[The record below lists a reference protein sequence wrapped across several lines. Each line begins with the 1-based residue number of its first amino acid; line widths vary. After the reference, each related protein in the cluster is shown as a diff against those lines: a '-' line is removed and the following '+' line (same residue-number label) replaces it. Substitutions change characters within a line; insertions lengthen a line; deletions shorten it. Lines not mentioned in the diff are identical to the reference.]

1 MTGAA
6 LRPALLLLVGA
17 SLLPVAADL
26 PSPDRAAAV
35 PGRPDA
41 PVRPAAAT
49 VRADTTRPPF
59 VPPPVSR
66 LRARRAALLDSLGP
80 GAAVVPSAR
89 LRDLEASYP
98 QASDFRQAN
107 DFLYLTGLR
116 TPDSWLVLLSRPGGA
131 RKAVLF
137 VPEADP
143 TRARWTGDLP
153 SRSEITARSGID
165 DVRPT
170 AEFERMVR
178 EGSLGRLAG
187 SGKLYLP
194 LDRRGGERELIR
206 ALAFGPADAADLG
219 PALAGLRLVKDG
231 HELRVLRE
239 AVAITGAGI
248 RRAMRRARPGDW
260 EHEIEAE
267 IEYAVRRRGAA
278 RLGFPSIV
286 ASGPKAT
293 VLHYDDARRRT
304 GAGDLV
310 LLDVGAEYSHYTAD
324 VSRTFPVDGR
334 FTARQREL
342 YDLVLGAL
350 RAGVDAVRPGA
361 TMRDVDRAVRRHLRE
376 HSGGLCGEETCD
388 RRMGHGAGHWL
399 GMDVHDVG
407 PYGAT
412 FRPGMVLTVE
422 PGVYLPEEGIGI
434 RVEEDVLVT
443 EEGREVLTA
452 GIPRLPGE
460 IESLMAEGMR

>member
-6 LRPALLLLVGA
+6 LRPSLLLLAGALLLPA
-17 SLLPVAADL
+17 ALPPPDRVAAFTAR
-26 PSPDRAAAV
+26 PAV
-35 PGRPDA
+35 SGRPSA
-41 PVRPAAAT
+41 PTA
-49 VRADTTRPPF
+49 RADTARPPF

-66 LRARRAALLDSLGP
+66 LRARRDALLDALGP

-89 LRDLEASYP
+89 LRDLESSYP

-116 TPDSWLVLLSRPGGA
+116 MPDSWLVLVSRPGGA
-131 RKAVLF
+131 RKAILF
-137 VPEADP
+137 VPGDDP
-143 TRARWTGDLP
+143 TQARWTGDLP
-153 SRSEITARSGID
+153 SRPEITARSGVD
-165 DVRPT
+165 DVRTT
-170 AEFERMVR
+170 AEFERMAR
-178 EGSLGRLAG
+178 GGILGQLAG

-194 LDRRGGERELIR
+194 LDRRGGERELIL
-206 ALAFGPADAADLG
+206 ALAFGPAEAADLG
-219 PALAGLRLVKDG
+219 PGLAGLRLVKDS
-231 HELRVLRE
+231 HELRMLRE
-239 AVAITGAGI
+239 AVAITGAGV

-267 IEYAVRRRGAA
+267 IEYAFRRRGAA

-286 ASGPKAT
+286 ASGPNAT

-304 GAGDLV
+304 AAGDLV

-334 FTARQREL
+334 FTDRQREL

-350 RAGVDAVRPGA
+350 RAGVEAVRPGA

-376 HSGGLCGEETCD
+376 GSGGLCGEETCD
-388 RRMGHGAGHWL
+388 RRMDHGAGHWL
-399 GMDVHDVG
+399 GMDVHDAG
-407 PYGAT
+407 AYGAT
-412 FRPGMVLTVE
+412 FRPGAVLTVE

-434 RVEEDVLVT
+434 RIEEDVLVT
-443 EEGREVLTA
+443 EEGREVLSA

-460 IESLMAEGMR
+460 IEALMAEGAR